1 MSTGYKI
8 AEQDGVYYVT
18 FQIVAWVDIF
28 TRKIYRDITID
39 SLKYCQ
45 KPKDWKFLRML
56 LCQIIYI

>member
-45 KPKDWKFLRML
+45 KTKDWKFLRML